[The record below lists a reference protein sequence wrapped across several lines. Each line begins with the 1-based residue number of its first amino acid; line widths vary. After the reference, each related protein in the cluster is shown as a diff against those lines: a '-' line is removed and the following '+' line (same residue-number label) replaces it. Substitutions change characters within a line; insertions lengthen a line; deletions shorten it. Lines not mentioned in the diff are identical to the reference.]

1 MNGDDPLWDKLK
13 QFKSDAMNV
22 DLSQQEIQLIIRN
35 LPVAGE
41 EFEKLGKKLLQYVF
55 PEVDQDT
62 IAEKWQ
68 DWKRK

>member
-1 MNGDDPLWDKLK
+1 MNGDDPLWNKLK

-62 IAEKWQ
+62 IAEKWL